1 MCATVRNQIL
11 KKWKEKTKNKK
22 RICSEVSV
30 NSLGNPWSQ
39 PWNNYI
45 PVRHSLIQVCLRFC
59 SFAIML
65 HVITLIL
72 SASSGERLC
81 KGTVS
86 VRLSVC
92 LSVPSIDSQLAAAT
106 CSWLA
111 ALQLGRG
118 RQVSINSCRCRVSA
132 VNRYIP
138 PAPKSTAGSA
148 NAVIRGGSTR
158 TCCCCFTQTRSTD
171 NKEISLK
178 ARYVC
183 VL

>member
-1 MCATVRNQIL
+1 
-11 KKWKEKTKNKK
+11 
-22 RICSEVSV
+22 
-30 NSLGNPWSQ
+30 
-39 PWNNYI
+39 
-45 PVRHSLIQVCLRFC
+45 VRHSLIQVCLRFC

-118 RQVSINSCRCRVSA
+118 RQVSINRCRCRVSA
-132 VNRYIP
+132 LNRYNIP
-138 PAPKSTAGSA
+138 PAPKRTAGSV

>member
-1 MCATVRNQIL
+1 
-11 KKWKEKTKNKK
+11 
-22 RICSEVSV
+22 
-30 NSLGNPWSQ
+30 
-39 PWNNYI
+39 
-45 PVRHSLIQVCLRFC
+45 
-59 SFAIML
+59 ML

-132 VNRYIP
+132 VNQYIP
-138 PAPKSTAGSA
+138 PAPKRRAGSV

-171 NKEISLK
+171 KKEISLK
-178 ARYVC
+178 STLRLRVVKLTFCIWIRTGKCC
-183 VL
+183 VSRLDPLDPIGAWSVASRQSLQITVPSQTH